1 MNKICI
7 IIPTIGKRREGLETS
22 LKSALAT
29 DPTSVSKIII
39 LDNTQDV
46 SESSFIQKL
55 STNNSDNRLSIIK
68 YPERLEMSDSW
79 NKPLKEIEEDWILYL
94 HDDDELIPKRFNN
107 AVKGKLDQKF
117 SFIAFDY
124 LVRSQR
130 KQNTVRRKTN
140 LSETELIC
148 NIIKNPP
155 KFVSTIINRNA
166 LLSINGFSRK
176 HGFALD
182 VVAFIRLIQKLEPA
196 FYRDIIG
203 FYTLDN
209 NNASSTKNREKGY
222 GDFIPYI
229 LSDIFDIYES
239 PRIRATLLKFLYSF
253 TYGSQLSLKEKVNH
267 RIKKYLRY
275 FFR

>member
-7 IIPTIGKRREGLETS
+7 IIPTIGKRREGLEAS

-29 DPTSVSKIII
+29 DSTKVSKIII

-46 SESSFIQKL
+46 LESSFIQNL
-55 STNNSDNRLSIIK
+55 SMNNSDERLSIIK

-79 NKPLKEIEEDWILYL
+79 NKPLRAIEEDWILYL

-107 AVKGKLDQKF
+107 AVKGKLDQKV
-117 SFIAFDY
+117 SFISFNY
-124 LVRSQR
+124 LVRSKR
-130 KQNTVRRKTN
+130 KENPVKRKTN
-140 LSETELIC
+140 LSETELVC

-182 VVAFIRLIQKLEPA
+182 VVVFIKLIQKLEPA
-196 FYRDIIG
+196 FYKDIIG
-203 FYTLDN
+203 FYTFDN
-209 NNASSTKNREKGY
+209 NNASSIKNREQGY

-229 LSDIFDIYES
+229 LSDIFDIYKS

-253 TYGSQLSLKEKVNH
+253 TYGSQLSLKERVYYQ
-267 RIKKYLRY
+267 IKKHLRNLL
-275 FFR
+275 